1 MLVVG
6 LKIYSFMNRI
16 SPGLG
21 NGVVKNSL
29 KCREIICRSGLCGAV
44 SHGMSLHRILTDT
57 SVFVSLVVRVHL
69 WDFRWNSGSETAQL
83 TLNVDQPMWFCKFTQ
98 QMAPRER
105 PAGLHQET
113 LPDLSKSPSYK
124 VNTCRWAG
132 VVSLVLKEGVDA
144 TDSAEQME
152 ARETG
157 C

>member
-69 WDFRWNSGSETAQL
+69 
-83 TLNVDQPMWFCKFTQ
+83 
-98 QMAPRER
+98 
-105 PAGLHQET
+105 
-113 LPDLSKSPSYK
+113 
-124 VNTCRWAG
+124 
-132 VVSLVLKEGVDA
+132 
-144 TDSAEQME
+144 
-152 ARETG
+152 
-157 C
+157 